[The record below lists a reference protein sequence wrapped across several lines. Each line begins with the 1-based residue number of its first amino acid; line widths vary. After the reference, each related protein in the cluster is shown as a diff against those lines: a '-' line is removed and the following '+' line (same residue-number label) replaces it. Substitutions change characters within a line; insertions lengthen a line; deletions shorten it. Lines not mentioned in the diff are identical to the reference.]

1 MDQVQY
7 DAVIDAYARECIAL
21 DPDDPKQFSWEVRDD
36 RVSLDDARMFSESY
50 KSGRYDMS
58 MGSVWSPGQNLD
70 FEIDSAV
77 DYDICV
83 RIDVLTK
90 ERV

>member
-7 DAVIDAYARECIAL
+7 DAVIDAYARACIAF
-21 DPDDPKQFSWEVRDD
+21 DGVDPKQYSWEVRDD
-36 RVSLDDARMFSESY
+36 RVTLDDALMYSESY

-70 FEIDSAV
+70 YEIDSAV
-77 DYDICV
+77 DYDICL
-83 RIDVLTK
+83 RIDALQK
-90 ERV
+90 ESV